1 MKRWMTV
8 GLGALVLGAAPAL
21 AQKDS
26 ASRVEELYFSP
37 SQTPVLDV
45 PYVPTPQPVVDEMLR
60 LGKVK
65 KGDFVID
72 LGSGDGRIVISAA
85 RDHGARGMGVDL
97 NPERIQEANAN
108 AKAAGVTDKVEFRQ
122 GDLFEQDLSK
132 ADVVTLYLLPSV
144 NERLKPKLLR
154 ELRPGTRVVSH
165 SFDMGDWQPTQTVQV
180 EGRTVYLWII
190 PEQGQ
195 GQSTPR

>member
-1 MKRWMTV
+1 MMRWMTV
-8 GLGALVLGAAPAL
+8 GLGALVLGVTPVL
-21 AQKDS
+21 AQQEP

-37 SQTPVLDV
+37 SQLPVLDV

-60 LGKVK
+60 LGNVK

-132 ADVVTLYLLPSV
+132 ADVVTLYLLPTV
-144 NERLKPKLLR
+144 NEKLKPKLLR

-165 SFDMGDWQPTQTVQV
+165 SFDMGDWQPDQTVQV

-190 PEQGQ
+190 PGQGQ
-195 GQSTPR
+195 GQPTPR